1 MTNSTGAGP
10 APTTAWIDPSNG
22 VSGDMLL
29 GALVDAG
36 ASLAA
41 ISAAVEAVIPGT
53 VRLEASE
60 VRRAGMRACKVDVV
74 KIADD
79 LPHRDWAVIR
89 DLLQRASVDDAVRDA
104 ALRVFGA
111 LADAEARAHG
121 IEVERVHFHE
131 VGAWDS
137 IADVVGVCAG
147 LAELGLSEVLAGTVG
162 VGSGTIRTAH
172 GEIPVPVP
180 AVLEL
185 SRGWS
190 VVSGGAGEL
199 ATPTGMAL
207 VAALARPSA
216 VLPAGVV
223 RAVGV
228 GAGSRDD
235 PHRPNVVRVV
245 LLDRSA
251 AAELAGVGRDE
262 VELAQA
268 VVIEANVDDLDPRL
282 WPGVLE
288 ALLAAGAED
297 AWLTPMLM
305 KKGRPAH
312 TLGVLC
318 PPARVEELRARVFA
332 LTPTLGVREHP
343 VTKHM
348 LPRLWREVEVGGS
361 RVRIKIGHAGGV
373 IVTAT
378 PEFADVVAAAASSG
392 QPQREVLSAAIGAA
406 AAAGLVPG
414 ADLGLDG

>member
-1 MTNSTGAGP
+1 MTNSAGAGS

-36 ASLAA
+36 ASLGT

-89 DLLQRASVDDAVRDA
+89 GLLQRASVDETVRDA

-111 LADAEARAHG
+111 LAQAEARAHG

-147 LAELGLSEVLAGTVG
+147 LAELDLSEVLAGTVG

-190 VVSGGAGEL
+190 VVSGGTGEL

-228 GAGSRDD
+228 GAGTRDD

-245 LLDRSA
+245 LLDQGP
-251 AAELAGVGRDE
+251 AGPVGVRHDE
-262 VELAQA
+262 VERAQS
-268 VVIEANVDDLDPRL
+268 VVIEANADDLDPRL

-297 AWLTPMLM
+297 AWLTPMMM

-312 TLGVLC
+312 TLSVLSS
-318 PPARVEELRARVFA
+318 ASLAEELRDRVFA
-332 LTPTLGVREHP
+332 LVPTLGLREYP

-348 LPRLWREVEVGGS
+348 LPRLWREVTVGEA
-361 RVRIKIGHAGGV
+361 RVRIKIGHAGGL
-373 IVTAT
+373 IVSAT
-378 PEFADVVAAAASSG
+378 PEFADVADAARTSAR
-392 QPQREVLSAAIGAA
+392 PEREVLAAAIGAA
-406 AAAGLVPG
+406 AAAGLVVG
-414 ADLGLDG
+414 ATVPAE